1 MELLF
6 ANSKYFNN
14 CTKHL
19 KYWVNCA
26 KNKVML
32 DLYGQLL
39 QKHCFSRSEVESLV
53 GNRKKTD
60 NVIYALKA
68 KGLIKS
74 VRKNLY
80 TAISLEDKSPVSSKY
95 EIASH
100 ISHGSFISHH
110 TAFEFYGLANQLYYE
125 VFVSSNTR
133 FNNFAFEDEQYVFV
147 QNKYN
152 FGIEEIKHV
161 RVADM
166 ERTVLD
172 SIKDFEKIAGFEELV
187 QCISLVKH
195 LDEKKLLL
203 YLEQY
208 DNQFLYQK
216 TGFIL
221 RTFTDLEL
229 PDSFYTICK
238 EKSCGSVRYLCAKSE
253 YPAVSFNKEWNMCV
267 PQKIDNIL
275 MQGVDADV

>member
-1 MELLF
+1 M
-6 ANSKYFNN
+6 
-14 CTKHL
+14 

-60 NVIYALKA
+60 NVIYALKT

-125 VFVSSNTR
+125 VFVSSK
-133 FNNFAFEDEQYVFV
+133 FFSSPAAFA
-147 QNKYN
+147 
-152 FGIEEIKHV
+152 IPV
-161 RVADM
+161 RLTPM
-166 ERTVLD
+166 LTV
-172 SIKDFEKIAGFEELV
+172 SP
-187 QCISLVKH
+187 
-195 LDEKKLLL
+195 
-203 YLEQY
+203 
-208 DNQFLYQK
+208 FL
-216 TGFIL
+216 TVTNGL
-221 RTFTDLEL
+221 SVE
-229 PDSFYTICK
+229 S
-238 EKSCGSVRYLCAKSE
+238 ESGSV
-253 YPAVSFNKEWNMCV
+253 PA
-267 PQKIDNIL
+267 
-275 MQGVDADV
+275 